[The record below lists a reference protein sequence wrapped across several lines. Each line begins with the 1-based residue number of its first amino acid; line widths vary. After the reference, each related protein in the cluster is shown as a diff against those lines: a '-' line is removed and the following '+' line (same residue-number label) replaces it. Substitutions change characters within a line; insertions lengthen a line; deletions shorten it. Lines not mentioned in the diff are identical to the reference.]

1 MHHIRYFFAICEHG
15 GRARPPAVK
24 LFLEN
29 LVRDTATRSA
39 R

>member
-15 GRARPPAVK
+15 GRARLPAVK
-24 LFLEN
+24 LFLEK
-29 LVRDTATRSA
+29 LVRDTASHSA